1 MLKKRIIPILQYTDQ
16 FSIKT
21 KKFSTP
27 RNIGNLLQYVKVF
40 NKRQSDELSL
50 INLTKKFLNKS
61 FDFKYLEEITA
72 YCNMPLSVGGSISQ
86 IQEIEKL
93 LLAGT
98 DKVIL
103 GKSILDDQ
111 NFLKDI
117 IKNFGSQ
124 IIIASVDI
132 NYIDKDYFLNCNDNI
147 NYLDYIKFLQDEG
160 VGEILIN
167 CVHKE
172 GQMNGYDLILID
184 KIYKNLQRPILI
196 NGGASCSDDFKN
208 VLKIDKIQGACAS
221 SIFLFTE
228 ETPNSIKKQMPKNI
242 LLRN

>member
-21 KKFSTP
+21 KKFTKP

-40 NKRQSDELSL
+40 NRRQSDELSL
-50 INLTKKFLNKS
+50 INLSKEFSNKS
-61 FDFKYLEEITA
+61 FDFSYFEEIAA

-93 LLAGT
+93 LIAGT
-98 DKVIL
+98 DKVVL
-103 GKSILDDQ
+103 GKSILNNHQ
-111 NFLKDI
+111 FLKSV

-132 NYIDKDYFLNCNDNI
+132 NFNEKNYFLNFNKNI
-147 NYLDYIKFLQDEG
+147 NYLNYIKFLQDEG

-172 GQMNGYDLILID
+172 GQMSGFDLMLID
-184 KIYKNLQRPILI
+184 KVYNDLQRPILI
-196 NGGASCSDDFKN
+196 NGGASSSNDFKN
-208 VLKIDKIQGACAS
+208 VLEIDKIQGACAS

-228 ETPNSIKKQMPKNI
+228 ETPNSIKKQMPKSI